1 MLKPARD
8 AYKIYLAITGVEW
21 FLNSLFA
28 TVVFV
33 YRATQITSDLFQL
46 TLIGLQI
53 LSVNVAHQNND
64 DKKG

>member
-1 MLKPARD
+1 MLKPIRD
-8 AYKIYLAITGVEW
+8 AYKIYLTMTGVEW
-21 FLNSLFA
+21 FLDSLFI